1 MTPPFFIGDP
11 KGLTSDPKNRII
23 GDPKGL
29 TSDPQNP
36 NIGDPTH
43 LTSDPKS
50 MKKSKN
56 WISIKIFSKNDKV
69 LETSFRSVFSIS
81 NTQLSIWGV
90 YLQIFEFFFSKWILA
105 DFVAESYDTFDHIWK
120 TKFILYQKINAGILK
135 T

>member
-11 KGLTSDPKNRII
+11 KGLTSDPQNWII

-36 NIGDPTH
+36 IIGDPTH

-81 NTQLSIWGV
+81 NTQLSFCRSHF
-90 YLQIFEFFFSKWILA
+90 QIFEFFFPKKISA
-105 DFVAESYDTFDHIWK
+105 DFMAESYIWFDHI
-120 TKFILYQKINAGILK
+120 FF
-135 T
+135 

>member
-1 MTPPFFIGDP
+1 MEHVFFWWPPLVTPPFF
-11 KGLTSDPKNRII
+11 I

-56 WISIKIFSKNDKV
+56 WISIKIFSKNDMV
-69 LETSFRSVFSIS
+69 LETSFRSVFSIF

-90 YLQIFEFFFSKWILA
+90 DFQIFEFFFTKYILA
-105 DFVAESYDTFDHIWK
+105 DFVADSYDRFDDI
-120 TKFILYQKINAGILK
+120 
-135 T
+135 

>member
-11 KGLTSDPKNRII
+11 KGLTSDP
-23 GDPKGL
+23 
-29 TSDPQNP
+29 QNP
-36 NIGDPTH
+36 IIGDPTH